1 MTTPTGKLLGG
12 TGRYLDDRV
21 HGARGLRV
29 FLRKIFPDHWS
40 FLLGEIALYSF
51 IILLLTGTFLTLFF
65 QPSMTDI
72 IYHGSYTPLDGV
84 HMSEAYAST
93 LNISFDVRGGL
104 LMRQIHHWAAI
115 LFVAAIMCHMLRVFF
130 TGAFRK
136 PRELNWVIGVVLFTL
151 AFTEGLFGYSL
162 PDDLLSGTGLRILEG
177 VLLSIPIVGTYLS
190 FFLFGGQFPG
200 HDIIPRLYII
210 HVLLIPGILLA
221 LIAAHLFLM
230 FHQKHTQMP
239 GKGHT
244 DKNVVGQP
252 MYPYFMAKT
261 GAWFFFIF
269 AVTALLSTFAQINP
283 IWIYGPY
290 NPSGISAGSQPDFYM
305 GFMEG
310 ALRMWPSWHWNVLG
324 HSFAFNV
331 FLPAFLPLGLVM
343 TGLAVWPFLEQW
355 ITGDRR
361 EHHVN
366 DRPRNAPT
374 RTAVGMAGVTF
385 YGIMWLEGANDII
398 ASQLS
403 ISLYLT
409 TEIARYA
416 IFIGP
421 VVAYFITK
429 RICLGLQRKD
439 VHLLEHGVETGIIRQ
454 LPDGEYIEVTR
465 PVSEEL
471 RAKLAA
477 RQGLPQIEAP
487 VGDEVPAPSARGGL
501 GKLRVSLNR
510 VLTESIPL
518 PQGNGH
524 GNGHRGNGHGNG
536 HAGEPTA
543 VPAADEVP
551 APSAR
556 GGLGKLRVSLNRVLT
571 ESIPLPEGNGHHGD
585 TVTATATRA
594 SRRRSPPGRPG
605 RKAWSS
611 RAETAAAPEALRGR
625 RDAHQRAL
633 TAGRGQRPPGG
644 TCRQEDRPELAGRR
658 MELGRDTCAGAS
670 WLPRGPATTILCVAL
685 PATSLRQDR
694 NQIVQPSPQVP
705 LSGLP
710 TTLIGSPISEWP

>member
-1 MTTPTGKLLGG
+1 MSTTEKLLEG
-12 TGRYLDDRV
+12 TGRWFDDRLRT
-21 HGARGLRV
+21 ARPVRT

-65 QPSMTDI
+65 QPSMTDV

-84 HMSEAYAST
+84 HMSEAYKST
-93 LNISFDVRGGL
+93 LDISFDVRGGL

-115 LFVAAIMCHMLRVFF
+115 LFVAAIVCHLLRIFF

-136 PRELNWVIGVVLFTL
+136 PRELNWIIGVVMFTL

-177 VLLSIPIVGTYLS
+177 VLLGIPIVGTYLS
-190 FFLFGGQFPG
+190 FFLFGGEFPG
-200 HDIIPRLYII
+200 HLIIPRLYII
-210 HVLLIPGILLA
+210 HVLLIPAILLA

-244 DKNVVGQP
+244 NKNVVGQP

-269 AVTALLSTFAQINP
+269 GVTALLSTFAQINP

-290 NPSGISAGSQPDFYM
+290 NPSGISAGSQPDWYM

-310 ALRMWPSWHWNVLG
+310 ALRMWPSWHWNVG
-324 HSFAFNV
+324 GYSFAFNV
-331 FLPAFLPLGLVM
+331 FLPAFLPLGVVI
-343 TGLAVWPFLEQW
+343 TGLAVWPFIEQW

-374 RTAVGMAGVTF
+374 RTAIGMAGVTF
-385 YGIMWLEGANDII
+385 YGIMWLEGANDIV
-398 ASQLS
+398 ARFLN

-421 VVAYFITK
+421 VVAYWVTK
-429 RICLGLQRKD
+429 RTCLGLQRKD

-454 LPDGEYIEVTR
+454 LPDGEYIEVTK
-465 PVSEEL
+465 PVPEE
-471 RAKLAA
+471 KLAVLEA
-477 RQGLPQIEAP
+477 RTGLPQLEAP
-487 VGDEVPAPSARGGL
+487 VGDDVPARSARGSL

-510 VLTESIPL
+510 VLNESVPL

-524 GNGHRGNGHGNG
+524 GHGNG
-536 HAGEPTA
+536 HEPTA
-543 VPAADEVP
+543 V
-551 APSAR
+551 
-556 GGLGKLRVSLNRVLT
+556 
-571 ESIPLPEGNGHHGD
+571 
-585 TVTATATRA
+585 TAQ
-594 SRRRSPPGRPG
+594 GRPE
-605 RKAWSS
+605 SL
-611 RAETAAAPEALRGR
+611 E
-625 RDAHQRAL
+625 
-633 TAGRGQRPPGG
+633 PGDG
-644 TCRQEDRPELAGRR
+644 D
-658 MELGRDTCAGAS
+658 GAS
-670 WLPRGPATTILCVAL
+670 
-685 PATSLRQDR
+685 S
-694 NQIVQPSPQVP
+694 
-705 LSGLP
+705 
-710 TTLIGSPISEWP
+710 